1 MQTGFIKPHVLNED
15 EMAAALAVV
24 KDARPVLD
32 KWARRIYGSNEIKQF
47 RRDFVAGTLQA
58 KIPNDER
65 ATIRRLFDVAE
76 SLLGSVVLSL
86 AELAWTFTNSR
97 VRPTLDWDDYFQEA
111 CAAADDAIWTYNGS
125 TQYITSAVT
134 AARNRLVDLVRKGK
148 TLLEPLPE
156 SSLLT
161 GGKAGDSDAA
171 VTLETL
177 AVDGLDSD
185 TGHEYDMDVLWQAIQ
200 TAELNPIERELFNA
214 YLADETGFQARI
226 ARDYSKTRSWANQ
239 NYQSACRKIRDTYQ
253 ALCEGVKK
261 AA

>member
-1 MQTGFIKPHVLNED
+1 MQTGFITPNILSEND
-15 EMAAALAVV
+15 MTACLGVV
-24 KDARPVLD
+24 ADARPILY
-32 KWARRIYGSNEIKQF
+32 KWAAKLYGGNEIKQF
-47 RRDFVAGTLQA
+47 RRDYVGG
-58 KIPNDER
+58 KIKGVPADEK
-65 ATIRRLFDVAE
+65 ATIDRVFDVAE
-76 SLLGSVVLSL
+76 RLLASVTLSL
-86 AELAWTFTNSR
+86 GELAWTFTNSR

-111 CAAADDAIWTYNGS
+111 CAAAYDAIWTYDGS
-125 TQYITSAVT
+125 TQYITSAVA

-148 TLLEPLPE
+148 TLLEPMSE

-161 GGKAGDSDAA
+161 GSVNGDSDAA

-200 TAELNPIERELFNA
+200 MAELNPIERELFNA
-214 YLADETGFQARI
+214 YLSDETGFQARI
-226 ARDYSKTRSWANQ
+226 ARDHSKTRSWANQ

-253 ALCEGVKK
+253 ALCQGIKK

>member
-1 MQTGFIKPHVLNED
+1 MQTGFIKPHVLNES
-15 EMAAALAVV
+15 EMAAALVV
-24 KDARPVLD
+24 VTDARPVLD
-32 KWARRIYGSNEIKQF
+32 KWAKRVYGSNEIKQF
-47 RRDFVAGTLQA
+47 RRDFVAGTLPV
-58 KIPNDER
+58 KIPSDES
-65 ATIRRLFDVAE
+65 AIIRRLFSVAE

-161 GGKAGDSDAA
+161 GGTAGDSDAA

-185 TGHEYDMDVLWQAIQ
+185 TGHEYDMDVLWKAIQ
-200 TAELNPIERELFNA
+200 MAELNPIERELFNA

-253 ALCEGVKK
+253 ALCQGIKK